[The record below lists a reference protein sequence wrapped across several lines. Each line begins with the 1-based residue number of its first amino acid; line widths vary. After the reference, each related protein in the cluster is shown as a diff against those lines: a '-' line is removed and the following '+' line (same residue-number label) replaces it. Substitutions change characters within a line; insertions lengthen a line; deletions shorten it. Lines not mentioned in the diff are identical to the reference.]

1 MKKYTTLI
9 LIILFFTINFA
20 AGHVSHYKKIKFL
33 KYGLFLNDKLIGK
46 HIFNFKQEGN
56 LFYVKTK
63 GDFKVNKLGV
73 VLMDY
78 NTESE
83 EVYKNDQLIKYNS
96 KTSQN
101 DKNKFAKIILSNQN
115 KLYVDGSS
123 YQGETDTSTMI
134 GSWWNHEIVKNSK
147 QISPISGRIINQK
160 VSFLGKKKISVNG
173 VSYNSLHFHFL
184 SDDNKP
190 DKKKKLNMQVWY
202 DSESLLWLKA
212 SYNKLGTWE
221 YRLLEVK

>member
-1 MKKYTTLI
+1 M
-9 LIILFFTINFA
+9 
-20 AGHVSHYKKIKFL
+20 
-33 KYGLFLNDKLIGK
+33 NDKLIGK

-101 DKNKFAKIILSNQN
+101 DKNKFAKIILS
-115 KLYVDGSS
+115 
-123 YQGETDTSTMI
+123 
-134 GSWWNHEIVKNSK
+134 
-147 QISPISGRIINQK
+147 
-160 VSFLGKKKISVNG
+160 
-173 VSYNSLHFHFL
+173 
-184 SDDNKP
+184 
-190 DKKKKLNMQVWY
+190 
-202 DSESLLWLKA
+202 
-212 SYNKLGTWE
+212 
-221 YRLLEVK
+221 